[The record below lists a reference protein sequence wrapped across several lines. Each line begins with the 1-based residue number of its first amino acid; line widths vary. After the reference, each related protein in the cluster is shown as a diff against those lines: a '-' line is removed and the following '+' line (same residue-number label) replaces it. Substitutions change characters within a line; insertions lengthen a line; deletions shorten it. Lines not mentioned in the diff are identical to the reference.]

1 MPYPVS
7 LYSQEMTHRRNN
19 KFIHDTREKH
29 IVNTT
34 LLFKKN
40 FMRDKALILKQG
52 TDNYILSHANS
63 LNCTVPYVHGL
74 V

>member
-1 MPYPVS
+1 MPYLVS

-19 KFIHDTREKH
+19 EFIHDTREKTYCKYH
-29 IVNTT
+29 LIIQ
-34 LLFKKN
+34 KN

-52 TDNYILSHANS
+52 IDNYILSHANS